1 MSFQF
6 LQLLA
11 SMQTSPWYYTILYN
25 SNNFVPEI
33 ESDKKMKN
41 GQVNIAPLLFI
52 VQLRYRVFVV
62 AE

>member
-1 MSFQF
+1 
-6 LQLLA
+6 
-11 SMQTSPWYYTILYN
+11 MQTSPWYYTILYN

-41 GQVNIAPLLFI
+41 GQVKIAPLLFI